1 MILSGILGGLGGISL
16 ITDVEPFK
24 YEYRIGLETL
34 VVRTL
39 NQWALHV
46 GNLYLARTLTL
57 KCLAWGVL
65 LQRLNLN
72 RLAGVCLNGGAC
84 GLIRQSAPNLT
95 NILKKFIVLS
105 NGKYRQLFSW
115 YCMAVVSSCC
125 RMFYSFTQRTQPFT

>member
-1 MILSGILGGLGGISL
+1 MISSGILGGLGGVLLLS
-16 ITDVEPFK
+16 DVEPFK

-46 GNLYLARTLTL
+46 GKMTLACTLTL
-57 KCLAWGVL
+57 KCLAWGVR

-95 NILKKFIVLS
+95 NILNTFVVLS
-105 NGKYRQLFSW
+105 SGKYR
-115 YCMAVVSSCC
+115 
-125 RMFYSFTQRTQPFT
+125 

>member
-1 MILSGILGGLGGISL
+1 MMRLLGTPVGLGGLLFES
-16 ITDVEPFK
+16 DVEPFK

-46 GNLYLARTLTL
+46 WLLSPVCTLTL
-57 KCLAWGVL
+57 KCLAWGVR

-95 NILKKFIVLS
+95 NILSTFV
-105 NGKYRQLFSW
+105 
-115 YCMAVVSSCC
+115 
-125 RMFYSFTQRTQPFT
+125 

>member
-1 MILSGILGGLGGISL
+1 VRLSGIPVGLGDLLFVS
-16 ITDVEPFK
+16 DVEPFK

-46 GNLYLARTLTL
+46 RRLSLARTLTL
-57 KCLAWGVL
+57 KCLAWGVW

-95 NILKKFIVLS
+95 NILRSLV
-105 NGKYRQLFSW
+105 
-115 YCMAVVSSCC
+115 
-125 RMFYSFTQRTQPFT
+125 

>member
-1 MILSGILGGLGGISL
+1 MILSGILGGLGGIPL

-46 GNLYLARTLTL
+46 GNLILARTLTL

-84 GLIRQSAPNLT
+84 GLIRQSTPNLT
-95 NILKKFIVLS
+95 NVLKDFIVLS
-105 NGKYRQLFSW
+105 SGKYR
-115 YCMAVVSSCC
+115 
-125 RMFYSFTQRTQPFT
+125 

>member
-46 GNLYLARTLTL
+46 RIIIFCVYVNA
-57 KCLAWGVL
+57 
-65 LQRLNLN
+65 
-72 RLAGVCLNGGAC
+72 
-84 GLIRQSAPNLT
+84 
-95 NILKKFIVLS
+95 
-105 NGKYRQLFSW
+105 
-115 YCMAVVSSCC
+115 
-125 RMFYSFTQRTQPFT
+125 

>member
-1 MILSGILGGLGGISL
+1 LSGIPVGLGDLLFAS
-16 ITDVEPFK
+16 DVEPFK

-46 GNLYLARTLTL
+46 GHVSPVRTLTL
-57 KCLAWGVL
+57 KCLAWRVR

-84 GLIRQSAPNLT
+84 GLIRQSAP
-95 NILKKFIVLS
+95 
-105 NGKYRQLFSW
+105 
-115 YCMAVVSSCC
+115 
-125 RMFYSFTQRTQPFT
+125 